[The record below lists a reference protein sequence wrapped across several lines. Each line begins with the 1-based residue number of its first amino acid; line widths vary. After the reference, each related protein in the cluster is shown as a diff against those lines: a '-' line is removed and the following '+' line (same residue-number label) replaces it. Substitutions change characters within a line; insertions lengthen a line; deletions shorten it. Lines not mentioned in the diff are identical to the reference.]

1 MANASSK
8 GYRLI
13 DCEPLL
19 GSDMNYC
26 PLAFGAHRFR
36 ASEKGVGRMKDQ
48 KIRFRSCT
56 PRRWGWGTPL
66 KNVQAPESSKA
77 LFFFDTEY
85 NHYNYIAT
93 SFLHRQ
99 TMTNLP

>member
-26 PLAFGAHRFR
+26 PLAFDAHRFR

-48 KIRFRSCT
+48 KMRFRSCT

-66 KNVQAPESSKA
+66 KNVQAPESSNS
-77 LFFFDTEY
+77 Y
-85 NHYNYIAT
+85 
-93 SFLHRQ
+93 FLSPAQDIITRSILQ
-99 TMTNLP
+99 LVFCSDKP